1 MKQQRRALA
10 LAAAVIVS
18 LANIAALAQQP
29 LDRTKVPPPGPSP
42 VLRVPTWTKTQ
53 LANGATLIVSERHS
67 LPLVSFTITFVGGAN
82 QFEPNG
88 KRGVAAMTASM
99 LTEGTTTKTGDQLS
113 DALQLLGTG
122 VGAGVGAEE
131 GSIAFVSTA
140 KNFDATLAI
149 LADMM
154 LNSTFPVEALE
165 RLRGRTLVNLTQAK
179 DQPTVVGAQVFAKI
193 LYGNAH
199 PYGQRVTETSVKA
212 ITRDDVVAFQKA
224 YFQPARAIITVVGD
238 VTPPRVKT
246 SVEKGLA
253 AWTKGG
259 DKPSFA
265 YPKLPELQPAKI
277 YLVDKPGA
285 AQSVVNIGLPG
296 PPRNTPDYFA
306 LQVLNTILGGQFQ
319 SRLNANIREQKGYS
333 YGVNSG
339 FSYGKGP
346 GAFRAGGSIFS
357 AKTDAA
363 LIEFMKEL
371 KGIVGEKPITDE
383 EIKTAKE
390 SLIQGLPQRFAS
402 VSAISNAITSLVV
415 QGLPD
420 DFYQTYAKNVSAV
433 TKEDLLRVAK
443 QYIDLNHLAIVIV
456 GNRSEVEGPLKATG
470 IAPIT
475 VIDIEGN
482 PAAAAPSSSN
492 RTGN

>member
-1 MKQQRRALA
+1 MKQQRKVSA
-10 LAAAVIVS
+10 LAAALIIS
-18 LANIAALAQQP
+18 LANIAAVAQQT
-29 LDRTKVPPPGPSP
+29 LDRTKVPSAGPTP
-42 VLRVPTWTKTQ
+42 VLHVPAWTKTQ
-53 LANGATLIVSERHS
+53 LANGATLIVSERHN
-67 LPLVSFTITFVGGAN
+67 LPLVSFNITFIGGSN
-82 QFEPNG
+82 QFEPAG

-99 LTEGTTTKTGDQLS
+99 LTEGTTTRTGDQLS

-122 VGAGVGAEE
+122 VGTNVGGEE
-131 GSIAFVSTA
+131 GSIGFISAT

-154 LNSTFPVEALE
+154 LNSTFPAEALE

-179 DQPTVVGAQVFAKI
+179 DQPTIVGAQVFAKI
-193 LYGNAH
+193 LYGAAH
-199 PYGQRVTETSVKA
+199 PYGQRTTETSVKA
-212 ITRDDVVAFQKA
+212 ITRDDIIAFQKA
-224 YFQPARAIITVVGD
+224 YFQPGRAIITVVGD
-238 VTPPRVKT
+238 TTPAKAKAA
-246 SVEKGLA
+246 VEKGLA
-253 AWTKGG
+253 AWTKAG
-259 DKPSFA
+259 DKPSFD

-285 AQSVVNIGLPG
+285 AQSVFNIGLPG

-357 AKTDAA
+357 GKTDAA

-383 EIKTAKE
+383 EIKTAKDA
-390 SLIQGLPQRFAS
+390 LIQGLPQRFAS

-415 QGLPD
+415 LGLPD
-420 DFYQTYAKNVSAV
+420 DYYQTYAQNVSAV

-443 QYIDLNHLAIVIV
+443 HYIDLNHLAIVIV
-456 GNRSEVEGPLKATG
+456 GDRASVEGPLKATG

-475 VIDIEGN
+475 LIDLEGN
-482 PAAAAPSSSN
+482 PIAGAPGSSN
-492 RTGN
+492 